1 MGERGHFTTT
11 AQRSERE
18 RSFGRSTP
26 KHTSGARPTNWI
38 HVGPCVRLGAPRCCG
53 AVIADMWE
61 EDGTSADDD
70 FGIAGVLLDFGDGW
84 AGKHEIVTHGSGSNS
99 VAATVN
105 VELQ

>member
-1 MGERGHFTTT
+1 
-11 AQRSERE
+11 
-18 RSFGRSTP
+18 
-26 KHTSGARPTNWI
+26 
-38 HVGPCVRLGAPRCCG
+38 
-53 AVIADMWE
+53 MWE